1 MIQEIRGRAVRLQDG
16 ELLRRED
23 ANRQYLM
30 KLENRY
36 LLRNYLLEAGRYSG
50 RGMDPNAMGGWED
63 PSCQLRGHFL
73 GHWLSAAALR
83 YQEAEDGELKAK
95 TEAILEELD
104 RCQKDNGGEWVCPI
118 PEKYLYWIG
127 RGKNIWAPQY
137 NVHKL
142 FMGLVDV
149 YRYMGMEKALLIAD
163 KLADWFHR
171 WSADY
176 TREEF
181 DQILDIET
189 GGMLEV
195 WADLLEIT
203 GDEKYRELLEKYY
216 RGRLFDP
223 LLEGKDVLT
232 NMHANTTI
240 PEILGCARAYEVTG
254 EERWLQIVR
263 CYWKC
268 AVTDRGCFATGGQTQ
283 GEIWTPMKKLKARL
297 GDKNQ
302 EHCTVY
308 NMIRLAEFLFRH
320 TGEAKYMHYIE
331 YNVLNGVMAQTY
343 WQGQPW
349 KGSPRTG
356 LLTYFLPMK
365 AGSKKDWAGEMDSFF
380 CCHGT
385 MVQANAAW
393 NRRIYYKGE
402 DALYITMYTDSEAEF
417 EMGGLKVKLTQRQD
431 YMNGSLMNSSVNSV
445 QQTVNDITATYA
457 NKPDFRKFVFTLQVT
472 GDLDCR
478 ICLRIPDWV
487 VRKASVYVND
497 ELVVQT
503 DCTEEFLELH
513 RIWKDGD
520 RIILLLPVD
529 LRFIP
534 LPDDAETGAFCYGP
548 DVLAGITEQ
557 ERVLRLE
564 NEDPVQELSADTERE
579 WGAFRTFYRTENQD
593 PGISFRKLNEIGY
606 EPYQMYFKVKRK
618 NSEIEIKKRN
628 QPAKTR

>member
-1 MIQEIRGRAVRLQDG
+1 MVISMINEISGRAVRLQEG
-16 ELLRRED
+16 EFLRRED

-36 LLRNYLLEAGRYSG
+36 LLRNFLLEAGRYSG
-50 RGMDPNAMGGWED
+50 RGMDMNAMGGWED

-73 GHWLSAAALR
+73 GHWLSAAAIR
-83 YQEAEDGELKAK
+83 YHETEDGELKAK
-95 TEAILEELD
+95 TEAILKELVL
-104 RCQKDNGGEWVCPI
+104 CQRDNGGEWVCPI

-127 RGKNIWAPQY
+127 KGKNIWAPQY
-137 NVHKL
+137 NIHKL

-149 YRYMGMEKALLIAD
+149 YRYMGLETALQTAD
-163 KLADWFHR
+163 KLADWFYR
-171 WSADY
+171 WSAGY

-181 DQILDIET
+181 DRILDIET

-203 GDEKYRELLEKYY
+203 GDEKYRELLAKYY
-216 RGRLFDP
+216 RARLFDP

-254 EERWLQIVR
+254 EERWLKIVQS
-263 CYWKC
+263 YWKC

-320 TGEAKYMHYIE
+320 TGQVRYMHYIE
-331 YNVLNGVMAQTY
+331 YNALNGVMAQTY
-343 WQGQPW
+343 WQGMPW
-349 KGSPRTG
+349 KGSPGRG

-365 AGSKKDWAGEMDSFF
+365 AGSRKDWAGEMDSFF

-393 NRRIYYKGE
+393 NRRIYYQ
-402 DALYITMYTDSEAEF
+402 DADTLYVTMYADSEAEF
-417 EMGGLKVKLTQRQD
+417 AMGGRKARLIQRQD

-457 NKPDFRKFVFTLQVT
+457 NRPDFRKYVFTLQMKEE
-472 GDLDCR
+472 LDCR

-487 VRKASVYVND
+487 LRKASVYVND
-497 ELVVQT
+497 ELAAET
-503 DCTEEFLELH
+503 DCTDEFLEL
-513 RIWKDGD
+513 RRTWRDGD
-520 RIILLLPVD
+520 RIILLLPID
-529 LRFIP
+529 LRFVP
-534 LPDDAETGAFCYGP
+534 LPDDGETGAFCYGP

-564 NEDPVQELSADTERE
+564 GDDPVQELSADTERE
-579 WGAFRTFYRTENQD
+579 WGSFRTFYRTENQD
-593 PGISFRKLNEIGY
+593 PGISFKKLNEIGF

-618 NSEIEIKKRN
+618 HR
-628 QPAKTR
+628 Q